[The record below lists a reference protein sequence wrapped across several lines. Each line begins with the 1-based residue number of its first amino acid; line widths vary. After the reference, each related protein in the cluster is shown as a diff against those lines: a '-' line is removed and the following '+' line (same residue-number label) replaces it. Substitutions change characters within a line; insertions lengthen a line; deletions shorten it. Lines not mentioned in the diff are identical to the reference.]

1 MGRLGGS
8 VLVACS
14 AAALVS
20 GCDLILGVTDPP
32 VPADGAVDAGR
43 DGARSKDGASA
54 GRDATVDGNGRPDAG
69 LRQDGAQGHPDGA
82 AGGDAPHHDATGDA
96 TPSVDATKDGTAP
109 SDAARDG
116 TSADAATD
124 ASDAGLPPAC
134 DAAADPFG
142 SADAGPLVTFTPA
155 GVGHIADIASADGTT
170 FVWAD
175 DGTNTVNE
183 LQPGGGTLQL
193 AAATG
198 YAPGSVTVS
207 TNGDVVWSRGEGA
220 HLTFMQATLGLPLSG
235 TSMTGP
241 SVGAVVHGF
250 VFDDAGAR
258 AYADLY
264 APDAGLSGLYCFP
277 FAQTGV
283 IPSCSHSGLYPT
295 QNAGMAS
302 DGGSVSVA
310 LGPGA
315 GEVFANASS
324 GQLVEITPITALGP
338 GFGQYSRALSTSGV
352 AVGATFVA
360 ADGAHIY
367 WASGATGQIHRT
379 SLPLQPDAGS
389 PTAVLT
395 ASAGPITGLASDGV
409 SLFFTAGPTLFRV
422 AGDGSQATAPR
433 RLATVTC
440 ATLAHLKYVVA
451 AKALIFDDGAKIH
464 KLAP

>member
-1 MGRLGGS
+1 MRMGRLGGS

-69 LRQDGAQGHPDGA
+69 QRQDGAQGHPDGA

-315 GEVFANASS
+315 ARSSRMRRAASS
-324 GQLVEITPITALGP
+324 WRSRRSRRWGRVSGSTHALCRRPASRSAPRSSRRTAP
-338 GFGQYSRALSTSGV
+338 TS
-352 AVGATFVA
+352 
-360 ADGAHIY
+360 
-367 WASGATGQIHRT
+367 
-379 SLPLQPDAGS
+379 
-389 PTAVLT
+389 
-395 ASAGPITGLASDGV
+395 TGLPARRGRSIERRSRSSRTRGARPPC
-409 SLFFTAGPTLFRV
+409 SRRAPAPSPGWRRTA
-422 AGDGSQATAPR
+422 
-433 RLATVTC
+433 
-440 ATLAHLKYVVA
+440 
-451 AKALIFDDGAKIH
+451 
-464 KLAP
+464 